1 MVGAILK
8 DSLIIMKNCFSPLF
22 AAVLCVFLAISTG
35 VSADADSFSLND
47 GSQIKGRVM
56 SATASEVTMMTD
68 FGLIRI
74 ALEKLTPESRAKIT
88 DGTKPDVDALLK
100 KIAELEAKNAQLQ
113 QENEAL
119 RRQALAAPAPT
130 YRPSSG
136 ASAVSPTTQQPAS
149 GMSYVISS
157 TGKRH
162 NSSCRYFSS
171 GRACGPNDGIPC
183 KICGG

>member
-1 MVGAILK
+1 
-8 DSLIIMKNCFSPLF
+8 MKKCFSKLI
-22 AAVLCVFLAISTG
+22 AAVLCVLLAISTG
-35 VSADADSFSLND
+35 VSAEADSFSLND

-88 DGTKPDVDALLK
+88 DGTKPDLDALLK

-119 RRQALAAPAPT
+119 RRQALAAASPGARSASSSNSFT
-130 YRPSSG
+130 PSS
-136 ASAVSPTTQQPAS
+136 SVPQQPAS
-149 GMSYVISS
+149 GGGYSISS

-162 NSSCRYFSS
+162 NSGCRYFGS
-171 GRACGPNDGIPC
+171 GRSCGPTDGVAC

>member
-1 MVGAILK
+1 
-8 DSLIIMKNCFSPLF
+8 MKKCFSPLL
-22 AAVLCVFLAISTG
+22 AGILCVLLAISTG
-35 VSADADSFSLND
+35 VSADADSFSLTD

-88 DGTKPDVDALLK
+88 DGAKPDVDALLK
-100 KIAELEAKNAQLQ
+100 KIAELEARNAQLQ

-119 RRQALAAPAPT
+119 RRQAMAAPAPA

-136 ASAVSPTTQQPAS
+136 TNAVSPTTQPPAS
-149 GMSYVISS
+149 GMSYTISS

-162 NSSCRYFSS
+162 NSSCRYFNS
-171 GRACGPNDGIPC
+171 GRACGPSDGIPC